1 MIENWKVVDLFVC
14 SRKLCLKISKKELIR
29 NLQEKQKSA
38 MITNKHNK
46 NNIFV
51 VDQCTIAANEP
62 KQVYLAI
69 K

>member
-1 MIENWKVVDLFVC
+1 MI
-14 SRKLCLKISKKELIR
+14 
-29 NLQEKQKSA
+29 
-38 MITNKHNK
+38 KHDK

-62 KQVYLAI
+62 NQAYLAI